1 MATPTVEYEA
11 ALKTTQFTDPGAA
24 LLERLRE
31 AMAAEEWPDERAA
44 SVRTNWRRLAEAVE
58 TLSYVPAPSPALAAA
73 LWRARQMQW
82 IEPAHPDC
90 PTIKYTAT
98 VARRLDELL
107 VHRVAAAAYTCT
119 SERGDLTP
127 LYEHLGRAAAERGG
141 ELCFGHGDRGLAD
154 WPLPQR
160 PGWRRIQNLVQDRHI
175 GLLIVASADE
185 LVQPDQPREPGWERE
200 IVEAW
205 LSSCGIRLVCL
216 DDRLPAGGDA
226 R

>member
-44 SVRTNWRRLAEAVE
+44 SVRANRSRLAEAVE
-58 TLSYVPAPSPALAAA
+58 TLSYVPSPSPALAAA
-73 LWRARQMQW
+73 LWRARQMGR
-82 IEPAHPDC
+82 ILPAHPDC
-90 PTIKYTAT
+90 PTIKYTAS

-107 VHRVAAAAYTCT
+107 VHRVAAAAYTST

-127 LYEHLGRAAAERGG
+127 LYEHLRRAAAERGG
-141 ELCFGHGDRGLAD
+141 ELRFGFGDRGLAD
-154 WPLPQR
+154 LPLPHR
-160 PGWRRIQNLVQDRHI
+160 PGWRRIQNLVQDRQI
-175 GLLIVASADE
+175 GLLIVASTDE
-185 LVQPDQPREPGWERE
+185 LVSPDQPREPGWDRE
-200 IVEAW
+200 IIEAW

-216 DDRLPAGGDA
+216 ADPAPAGDDA